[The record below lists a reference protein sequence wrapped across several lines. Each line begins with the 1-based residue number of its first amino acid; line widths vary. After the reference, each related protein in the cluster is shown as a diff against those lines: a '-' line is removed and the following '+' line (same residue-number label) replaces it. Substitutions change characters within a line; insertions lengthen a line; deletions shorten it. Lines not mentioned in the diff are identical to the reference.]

1 MLIRLF
7 RTHLI
12 GGYRSLLILLVVL
25 QFVQASCTLLL
36 PAINAAV
43 IDDGVLTGDT
53 AVIWR
58 LGGVMV
64 GVAGVQMVFA
74 VAAMWVAARAAMG
87 FGRDLRSDLF
97 HRVTSFSQREVNL
110 LGAPSLITRVTNDVQ
125 QVQLLGVMMCSMA
138 ITAPLMAIGGVI
150 MALRE
155 DVGLSAILLVS
166 LPVLVVI
173 LFAMI
178 GRMVPTFRLMQER
191 IDGINRVMREQLV
204 GIRVVRAFVREPE
217 ETARF
222 DGVNVPLTDTSLKA
236 GRLMALMFPV
246 VMFVVNASSV
256 AVIWFG
262 AGRIQSGSMT
272 IGAMVAFLSYFT
284 MILMSIM
291 MASFVLLM
299 APRASVSA
307 ERIVEVLE
315 TDTSV
320 HLSPNPA
327 SGVNGTGTLELRNV
341 SFGYPG
347 ADEPVLDHISFT
359 SRPGEMTA
367 IIGSTGA
374 GKSTLV
380 DLIPRLVDVTAGAV
394 LVDGVDVRDLDPEM
408 LWRRVGV
415 VPQKPYLFTGTVAS
429 NLRYGHEEA
438 TEDEM
443 WAALRGRSS
452 RRLRTPDGWSRRV
465 HRAGWL
471 ERVGR
476 AAPTALDRPSHHR
489 QAGDLRVRR
498 FVLGS
503 RPGDRRPP
511 PGGSRP
517 LDRRSHRRGGGP
529 AGLHHHQRR
538 PDHRPREWR
547 DGGDR
552 HPRRAPRALSD
563 LRRDRGVPDQAAG
576 GGGVSDT
583 TTERP
588 ADDLGDDD
596 RPSAPAPIITGPRM
610 SNIPGEQSRDFGHAV
625 RRTLWRLRQERIHVS
640 GVVVLAAIAVGMQVL
655 GPKILGARH
664 QHHRGRPADRQLGLH
679 RHPPHAAARRRALR
693 RGRSPHLSAGVV
705 ARRHRPGRH
714 VRDCAPTSRPRSTAC
729 RCRYVDRQA
738 RGDMLSRVTNDID
751 NMAQSL
757 QQTLGSMLTAAL
769 TIIGVVVM
777 MLTISPVLALRRP
790 GDDPRLAAA
799 SSRIVAARSRTRFMA
814 RSGATPA
821 SSTRQVEESITGHAI
836 VKAFGRQHEVE
847 ARFRETNEEMYGAS
861 FGGPVLLRVD
871 PADR

>member
-12 GGYRSLLILLVVL
+12 GGYRTLLILLVAL

-222 DGVNVPLTDTSLKA
+222 DGVNVPLTETSLKA

-443 WAALRGRSS
+443 WAALDVAQASDFVRQMGGLDAPIAQGGSNVSGGQRQRLSIARAIIGKPEIYVFDDS
-452 RRLRTPDGWSRRV
+452 FSALDLATDARLRAALAPWTVGATVVVVAQRV
-465 HRAGWL
+465 STIINADQIIVLENGEMVGIGPHADLL
-471 ERVGR
+471 ERC
-476 AAPTALDRPSHHR
+476 PTYAEIVAS
-489 QAGDLRVRR
+489 QTK
-498 FVLGS
+498 
-503 RPGDRRPP
+503 
-511 PGGSRP
+511 
-517 LDRRSHRRGGGP
+517 
-529 AGLHHHQRR
+529 Q
-538 PDHRPREWR
+538 
-547 DGGDR
+547 
-552 HPRRAPRALSD
+552 
-563 LRRDRGVPDQAAG
+563 
-576 GGGVSDT
+576 
-583 TTERP
+583 
-588 ADDLGDDD
+588 
-596 RPSAPAPIITGPRM
+596 
-610 SNIPGEQSRDFGHAV
+610 
-625 RRTLWRLRQERIHVS
+625 QE
-640 GVVVLAAIAVGMQVL
+640 
-655 GPKILGARH
+655 
-664 QHHRGRPADRQLGLH
+664 
-679 RHPPHAAARRRALR
+679 AAA
-693 RGRSPHLSAGVV
+693 
-705 ARRHRPGRH
+705 
-714 VRDCAPTSRPRSTAC
+714 
-729 RCRYVDRQA
+729 
-738 RGDMLSRVTNDID
+738 
-751 NMAQSL
+751 
-757 QQTLGSMLTAAL
+757 
-769 TIIGVVVM
+769 
-777 MLTISPVLALRRP
+777 
-790 GDDPRLAAA
+790 
-799 SSRIVAARSRTRFMA
+799 
-814 RSGATPA
+814 
-821 SSTRQVEESITGHAI
+821 
-836 VKAFGRQHEVE
+836 
-847 ARFRETNEEMYGAS
+847 
-861 FGGPVLLRVD
+861 
-871 PADR
+871 